1 MNFRTR
7 PHFEDRQ
14 IVQYLD
20 ENITLSGITNIAPI
34 VLNFSG
40 TTTAET
46 AVTISE
52 LTGYLQGSK
61 LSGFVVQPPIL
72 LQSGTT
78 ATTTTNVENFVLKA
92 LDQYGSVGWAP
103 ISGVSWSVSACTSP
117 LNVTNILLPVM
128 LNLVPLMLVLM
139 YPHQLMNY
147 MLLVLLEWRM
157 VMNKTVIF

>member
-92 LDQYGSVGWAP
+92 LD
-103 ISGVSWSVSACTSP
+103 
-117 LNVTNILLPVM
+117 
-128 LNLVPLMLVLM
+128 
-139 YPHQLMNY
+139 
-147 MLLVLLEWRM
+147 
-157 VMNKTVIF
+157 